1 MCAKVL
7 NPLGGMRSILGVKAH
22 PLGVKIPTTENGTF
36 GKGGEIKVEFES

>member
-22 PLGVKIPTTENGTF
+22 PVGIKLTMTENGAF